1 MSTSSKSR
9 GSSNNRR
16 STRIKAGLDSS
27 IKDTT
32 SINTTPTKE
41 QSNSITTP
49 AKGQSNKRKSSTS
62 ASSESSYSNMPPLLT
77 LGRLIRGTLIKRP
90 SATIRSPYVA
100 DVKIPGKKDTVL
112 AHAPALDVGGLC
124 FPGSDV
130 YMLERPPGGKTSHS
144 IELVCGDPLD
154 EEDTGVL
161 VGAKPHLGE
170 VIAEEVL
177 KRGLITQDI
186 LQLKDGFTHGPVND
200 FTKKTKS
207 PKKGSPKKQS
217 PAKEKLKTNEDDT
230 ELLDTK
236 PSATETMINLQQQVT
251 IGDSRVDFQMTLT
264 KPNGQSHTVVFE
276 VKNVVCADF
285 QSSNAPVPKS
295 PGHCVVVAPE
305 GKKDEEYKRAALFPW
320 GKTRGQ
326 KFDNKPV
333 VSERACKHLKNLE
346 SMLDEK
352 NVTPVVLFI
361 VNRADCQSM
370 RACNEKDPVFA
381 EILSDVVKAGVK
393 ALAVRVRWTEDGEC
407 FYDGMLPV
415 NV

>member
-1 MSTSSKSR
+1 
-9 GSSNNRR
+9 
-16 STRIKAGLDSS
+16 
-27 IKDTT
+27 
-32 SINTTPTKE
+32 
-41 QSNSITTP
+41 
-49 AKGQSNKRKSSTS
+49 
-62 ASSESSYSNMPPLLT
+62 
-77 LGRLIRGTLIKRP
+77 
-90 SATIRSPYVA
+90 
-100 DVKIPGKKDTVL
+100 L

-144 IELVCGDPLD
+144 IELVCGDPIN
-154 EEDTGVL
+154 EEDDTGVL

-170 VIAEEVL
+170 KIAEEVL

-186 LQLKDGFTHGPVND
+186 LQLKDGFTLGPVND
-200 FTKKTKS
+200 FTKKIKS
-207 PKKGSPKKQS
+207 PKKSSPKKQS
-217 PAKEKLKTNEDDT
+217 PAKKKLKTNED

-264 KPNGQSHTVVFE
+264 KPDRSSHNVVFE
-276 VKNVVCADF
+276 VKNVVCADY
-285 QSSNAPVPKS
+285 QSSNAPTPKS

-305 GKKDEEYKRAALFPW
+305 GKKDDEYKRAALFPW

-326 KFDNKPV
+326 KFNDKPV

-370 RACNEKDPVFA
+370 RACHEKDPVFA

-393 ALAVRVRWTEDGEC
+393 ALAIRVRWTEDGEC

>member
-1 MSTSSKSR
+1 MSTR
-9 GSSNNRR
+9 GSSNYRR
-16 STRIKAGLDSS
+16 SARIKAGLDSS
-27 IKDTT
+27 I
-32 SINTTPTKE
+32 TTPTKE
-41 QSNSITTP
+41 Q
-49 AKGQSNKRKSSTS
+49 NKRKSN
-62 ASSESSYSNMPPLLT
+62 SSVVYDNMPPLLT

-100 DVKIPGKKDTVL
+100 DVKIPGKNDTVL

-144 IELVCGDPLD
+144 IELVCGDPVN
-154 EEDTGVL
+154 EGEDSGVL

-186 LQLKDGFTHGPVND
+186 LQLKDGFTLGPVND
-200 FTKKTKS
+200 FTKKSSS

-217 PAKEKLKTNEDDT
+217 PAKKKLKTNEDDT
-230 ELLDTK
+230 KLLDTK
-236 PSATETMINLQQQVT
+236 PSVTETETMINLQQQVT

-264 KPNGQSHTVVFE
+264 KPDRQTHNVVFE
-276 VKNVVCADF
+276 VKNVVCADY

-305 GKKDEEYKRAALFPW
+305 GKKDDEYKRAALFPW

-326 KFDNKPV
+326 KFNDKPV

-346 SMLDEK
+346 SMLDKK

-361 VNRADCQSM
+361 VNRGDCQSM
-370 RACNEKDPVFA
+370 RACHEKDPVFA
-381 EILSDVVKAGVK
+381 EILSDVIKAGVK
-393 ALAVRVRWTEDGEC
+393 ALAVRVRWTEGGEC

>member
-1 MSTSSKSR
+1 MRLLLNKTALLLLVSPYPTTMSMSTTSSSNR

-16 STRIKAGLDSS
+16 SARIKAGLDSS
-27 IKDTT
+27 I
-32 SINTTPTKE
+32 ITTPTKE
-41 QSNSITTP
+41 QNKKSNS
-49 AKGQSNKRKSSTS
+49 SVV
-62 ASSESSYSNMPPLLT
+62 YDNMPPLLT

-100 DVKIPGKKDTVL
+100 DVKIQGKKDTVL

-130 YMLERPPGGKTSHS
+130 YVLERPPGGKTSHS
-144 IELVCGDPLD
+144 IELVCGDPID

-177 KRGLITQDI
+177 KRGLITQDV
-186 LQLKDGFTHGPVND
+186 LSLKDGFALGPVND
-200 FTKKTKS
+200 FTKKSIS

-217 PAKEKLKTNEDDT
+217 PAKKKLKTNEDDM
-230 ELLDTK
+230 DTK
-236 PSATETMINLQQQVT
+236 LSATETMINLQQQVT

-264 KPNGQSHTVVFE
+264 KPGGQSHKVVFE
-276 VKNVVCADF
+276 VKNVVCADY
-285 QSSNAPVPKS
+285 QASNAPVPKS

-370 RACNEKDPVFA
+370 RPCHEKDPVFA